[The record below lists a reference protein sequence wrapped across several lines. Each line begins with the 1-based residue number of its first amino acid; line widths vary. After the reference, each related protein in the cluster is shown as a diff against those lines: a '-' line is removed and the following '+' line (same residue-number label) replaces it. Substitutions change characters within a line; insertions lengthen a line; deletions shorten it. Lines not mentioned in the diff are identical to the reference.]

1 MNELNKQ
8 IDYVTEVI
16 HFVCEKHPKN
26 NEKQYRGFI
35 NILKKANP
43 HFNCSEERYV
53 AMKKLLARYM
63 FDRNQEDKY
72 IYEQHVSNLLGVYIP
87 INVL

>member
-16 HFVCEKHPKN
+16 HFVCEKYPKN
-26 NEKQYRGFI
+26 NEKQYKGFI

-43 HFNCSEERYV
+43 QFNCSEERYV
-53 AMKKLLARYM
+53 GLKKLLAQYM
-63 FDRNQEDKY
+63 FDRNLSDRY
-72 IYEQHVSNLLGVYIP
+72 TYEQNVSELLGFYMPVS
-87 INVL
+87 VL